1 MDKQRKK
8 SHIICAFQP
17 KLGIDLQLT
26 KTFGA
31 PNLKDNGGT
40 VRSSGPDTTIWLFL
54 PRSQVKCWGKMGKQK
69 LKLNALLNILV
80 DPMGL
85 HPGIPGSAGAK
96 INPLRASVKAV
107 SQFRIVASWTR
118 PGMCRMMKL

>member
-1 MDKQRKK
+1 
-8 SHIICAFQP
+8 
-17 KLGIDLQLT
+17 
-26 KTFGA
+26 
-31 PNLKDNGGT
+31 
-40 VRSSGPDTTIWLFL
+40 
-54 PRSQVKCWGKMGKQK
+54 MGKQK

-85 HPGIPGSAGAK
+85 HPGIPGSVGAK

-118 PGMCRMMKL
+118 PVMCRMMKL